1 MNYYEVAI
9 LNTPK
14 FFTYQAAQEYKKGD
28 VVEVEVK
35 SKKKLGIIT
44 KKVKKP
50 AFDCKNIIKKI
61 YEFDDKYLKIIEFI
75 SFYYFCSIGEAA
87 GLFYIVENEK
97 CKVKNDINI
106 DTDIKITQKQQEAF
120 EFLKSIVVSILF
132 GDTGSGKTEIY
143 IKLIEE
149 NIKNNKE
156 TLLLLPEIAITS
168 QMENRLKKYFGDLVA
183 IWHSKVT
190 KKKREEILKKLNSG
204 EIKIIAGARSA
215 LFLPFKNLG
224 LIIVDEA
231 HDESYKSEQ
240 TPKYNAKD
248 LAIYF
253 GKVLNSKVVLGS
265 ATPLVSDLYKF
276 EHFRLKG
283 TFYNTK
289 RKKYFVENFDE
300 FLIKKIDEKL
310 KQNKQIIIFVP
321 TRAHFKYMIC
331 KSCGEAVKCKNCDVA
346 MSVHKDKRAL
356 KCHYC
361 NFTMRIPN
369 SCPNCG
375 SREFINER
383 KGTSEVVSELKELF
397 PEAVIEKFD
406 RDIITSKSR
415 VDKILKRFAN
425 KEIDILVGTQ
435 MLAKGH
441 DYPDVALS
449 VVLDIDFILNS
460 SDYKARERA
469 FALAKQVE
477 GRAGRFEDGEVI
489 IQTLNPE
496 FFDREFE
503 EFYLEEIEFRKDL
516 EYPPFSRLCKV
527 EFSDKKQ
534 EVAKENLDKFIS
546 CIGQRK
552 ELVGFGEAPIFKLQN
567 RFRYYALF
575 KGKNLHKII
584 YPCIDLKVAK
594 VDMDV
599 INFV

>member
-1 MNYYEVAI
+1 
-9 LNTPK
+9 
-14 FFTYQAAQEYKKGD
+14 
-28 VVEVEVK
+28 
-35 SKKKLGIIT
+35 
-44 KKVKKP
+44 
-50 AFDCKNIIKKI
+50 
-61 YEFDDKYLKIIEFI
+61 
-75 SFYYFCSIGEAA
+75 
-87 GLFYIVENEK
+87 
-97 CKVKNDINI
+97 
-106 DTDIKITQKQQEAF
+106 
-120 EFLKSIVVSILF
+120 
-132 GDTGSGKTEIY
+132 
-143 IKLIEE
+143 
-149 NIKNNKE
+149 
-156 TLLLLPEIAITS
+156 
-168 QMENRLKKYFGDLVA
+168 
-183 IWHSKVT
+183 
-190 KKKREEILKKLNSG
+190 
-204 EIKIIAGARSA
+204 
-215 LFLPFKNLG
+215 
-224 LIIVDEA
+224 
-231 HDESYKSEQ
+231 
-240 TPKYNAKD
+240 
-248 LAIYF
+248 
-253 GKVLNSKVVLGS
+253 
-265 ATPLVSDLYKF
+265 
-276 EHFRLKG
+276 
-283 TFYNTK
+283 
-289 RKKYFVENFDE
+289 
-300 FLIKKIDEKL
+300 
-310 KQNKQIIIFVP
+310 
-321 TRAHFKYMIC
+321 MIC

-375 SREFINER
+375 SDEFINER

-397 PEAVIEKFD
+397 PKAIIEKFD
-406 RDIITSKSR
+406 RDIITSKTR
-415 VDKILKRFAN
+415 VDKVLKRFAN

-534 EVAKENLDKFIS
+534 EVAKKNLDKFIL